1 MADYYTP
8 TVVDPMIPL
17 AAMLPIERLFLSQVF
32 DEELT
37 SEAAY
42 YCSDDGVSD
51 LISLDV
57 RSGPSRAR
65 SRHAETSSLAQKL
78 IDEQP
83 DAILGDD
90 DIDLDMCGDLWADVL
105 QDIVRRS
112 PDLDHLTVTMAFT
125 CSKMRPDGF
134 GGLAMLITANT
145 SGRNRPTRCSTA
157 STRKPQPTGRSA
169 MAIPD
174 YARANFETLMKAAK
188 AGDLALM
195 ECTEARSGETRYV
208 LCAVGR
214 DDATHYVMTPF
225 GHLAP
230 GNPYEAYIP
239 PA

>member
-42 YCSDDGVSD
+42 YCSEDGARD
-51 LISLDV
+51 LISLAAAEI
-57 RSGPSRAR
+57 RA
-65 SRHAETSSLAQKL
+65 ALDAATPETSRLAQKL

-83 DAILGDD
+83 DAILGED
-90 DIDLDMCGDLWADVL
+90 DIDLDMGGDLWADVL

-134 GGLAMLITANT
+134 GGLAMLITA
-145 SGRNRPTRCSTA
+145 SSIRSESTH
-157 STRKPQPTGRSA
+157 
-169 MAIPD
+169 
-174 YARANFETLMKAAK
+174 TLF
-188 AGDLALM
+188 DRFY
-195 ECTEARSGETRYV
+195 TEAAANGEIS
-208 LCAVGR
+208 
-214 DDATHYVMTPF
+214 H
-225 GHLAP
+225 
-230 GNPYEAYIP
+230 GNS
-239 PA
+239 